1 MLSIVGISIKSHSG
15 VAFRML
21 DILAANKINIEMIS
35 TSEIKISVVI
45 RSGDADRADRALH
58 DTFGLSRKPKANAAA
73 KKAPAR
79 SRG

>member
-45 RSGDADRADRALH
+45 RAGDADRAVRALH
-58 DTFGLSRKPKANAAA
+58 DTLGLSRKPKAKAPA
-73 KKAPAR
+73 KKAPAKK
-79 SRG
+79 RG